1 MLLKITNLQIN
12 YEKIAAVKSINLK
25 FKVGEIVTLIGAN
38 GAGKSSVLRS
48 ISGLVKPASG
58 NIIFEGES
66 IGCKPSHD
74 IVKRGIAH
82 VPEGRRLFKLMT
94 VEENLIMGGYLEK
107 SHQKVSENIK
117 NVYSKFPILR
127 EKRYQRAGELSGGQQ
142 QMVAMGRAL
151 MTNPKLI
158 LMDEPSLG
166 LAPVIIEDIS
176 NLILELRN
184 TGISILL
191 VEQNANLALTLAS
204 YGYVMEM
211 GKIVIEGSAKSLI
224 HNPKVVKAY
233 LGN

>member
-1 MLLKITNLQIN
+1 M
-12 YEKIAAVKSINLK
+12 
-25 FKVGEIVTLIGAN
+25 
-38 GAGKSSVLRS
+38 
-48 ISGLVKPASG
+48 
-58 NIIFEGES
+58 
-66 IGCKPSHD
+66 
-74 IVKRGIAH
+74 
-82 VPEGRRLFKLMT
+82 
-94 VEENLIMGGYLEK
+94 
-107 SHQKVSENIK
+107 SENIK